1 MTGDTRF
8 ITNEEGQSLVDR
20 FKVLIGNDTAAFDCL
35 VGYFYSSGFFL
46 LQDAL
51 SKTEKIRILIGL
63 STDRKTTSLIHAG
76 KNHGQTEL
84 TLSHA
89 ETKDVYI
96 HDVISEFEGID
107 ETAEIEGGVRTFM
120 DWIASG
126 RLEIRVFPTC
136 DIHAKLYIL
145 THEKGSK
152 DIGRVVTGSSNFS
165 ISGLTGNLEFNVELK
180 DSPDYKFAIE
190 KFEELWAQA
199 VEVGETFL
207 ETTDA
212 KTWVSRGI
220 TPYELFLKC
229 LYEYFLED
237 INERDSGDDGF
248 VPDDF
253 KKLAYQ
259 DQAVLSARKILKKYG
274 GVFLSDVV
282 GLGKTYI
289 SAMLARRL
297 LADGRIL
304 VLAPPALLDPE
315 NPGSWRNVFFEFQVP
330 ARFESI
336 GQLDK
341 ILRDGP
347 DKYSTVFID
356 EAHRFRSEDNETYAN
371 LARICYDKQVVLVT
385 ATPYNNR
392 PSDILAQ
399 IKLFQRAHDS
409 TIPNV
414 RDLQAYFAR
423 LENRAKEY
431 DRKTDYA
438 NYIRVIRENAR
449 FIREDILRYLMVR
462 RTRTEVQAYFPQD
475 ITDQG
480 LSFPE
485 VAKPEPLFY
494 RLNASEEKAF
504 QETVAL
510 LGRLTFARY
519 TPLLYLT
526 EALRPQEQLAQTNL
540 RGFMKT
546 LFVKRMESS
555 IVAFRSTLSK
565 SIESYRSF
573 IAAFDDGAVY
583 VSAKHLNKIFEAFN
597 LDDDE
602 AIETLLESGKAEKY
616 LAENFD
622 PKVRDDAIG
631 DLNILEE
638 IETIW
643 RGITRDPKILEFL
656 DVLSSRKE
664 LADAKPII
672 FTEAAVTAAYLKERI
687 EENTNR
693 RVLLFTGAHSAADRR
708 RVIENF
714 DANAPRPKNDYDILV
729 STEVLSEGVNLHRSN
744 VIINYDIPWNP
755 TRMMQRVGRVNR
767 IGTTFDRIHT
777 FNFFPTKEVNDE
789 IALREAAE
797 AKIESFIEMLGAD
810 TKLLTENE
818 QVEPKGLFEILNS
831 KEILEEE
838 EDAADSELRYLEII
852 RTVRD
857 EKTELFA
864 RIRELPKKARSARVD
879 EEQASDSVLT
889 FFRKG
894 ALVKF
899 MMTDAKGLHE
909 LDFMIAA
916 KILEVA
922 EDTPLYPMSEE
933 DMDTFYE
940 RFDANKDGF
949 EMATGGAEDEPGG
962 RGSGRSVN
970 LKKIAS
976 FSKAI
981 RKDERL
987 TDIDTEFLAD
997 LKDALDAGVIPRNA
1011 AKNLVRD
1018 LEAGKNDPLDLLA
1031 ILRNGVDPAFL
1042 KRRDGGR
1049 RGVAASRE
1057 IVLSAFLKAT

>member
-1 MTGDTRF
+1 MAGDTRF
-8 ITNEEGQSLVDR
+8 ITNEEGQTLVDR
-20 FKVLIGNDTAAFDCL
+20 FKVLIGDDTVAFDCL
-35 VGYFYSSGFFL
+35 VGYFYASGFFL

-51 SKTEKIRILIGL
+51 SKTDKVRILIGL
-63 STDRKTTSLIHAG
+63 ATDRRTTEFINAG
-76 KNHGQTEL
+76 RAQGEFRF
-84 TLSHA
+84 SHA
-89 ETKDVYI
+89 ETKDAYI
-96 HDVISEFEGID
+96 QEVVDELGGID
-107 ETAEIEGGVRTFM
+107 EMAEIERGVRTFM
-120 DWIASG
+120 EWIATG
-126 RLEIRVFPTC
+126 KLEIRVFPSRN
-136 DIHAKLYIL
+136 IHAKLYIL

-165 ISGLTGNLEFNVELK
+165 VSGLTGNLEFNVELK

-190 KFEELWAQA
+190 KFEELWDQA
-199 VEVGETFL
+199 VEVGDVFL
-207 ETTDA
+207 DTMDTR
-212 KTWVSRGI
+212 TWVSRSI

-237 INERDSGDDGF
+237 INERDDSDDGF
-248 VPDDF
+248 VPDNF

-259 DQAVLSARKILKKYG
+259 NQAVLSARKVLKKFG

-297 LADGRIL
+297 LSDGRIL

-315 NPGSWRNVFFEFQVP
+315 NPGSWRNVFFDFQVP
-330 ARFESI
+330 ARFESV
-336 GQLDK
+336 GQLEK

-347 DKYSTVFID
+347 DKYATVFID

-371 LARICYDKQVVLVT
+371 LARICFGKQVVLVT

-414 RDLQAYFAR
+414 RDLQAYFSR

-431 DRKTDYA
+431 NRKTDYE
-438 NYIRVIRENAR
+438 NYIRVVRENAR
-449 FIREDILRYLMVR
+449 LIREDILRHLMVR

-475 ITDQG
+475 ISDHG

-485 VAKPEPLFY
+485 VSKPEPLFY
-494 RLNASEEKAF
+494 RLNATEEKAF
-504 QETVAL
+504 QETVTRLA
-510 LGRLTFARY
+510 RLTFARY

-526 EALRPQEQLAQTNL
+526 KALRPQEQLAQANL
-540 RGFMKT
+540 KGFMKT
-546 LFVKRMESS
+546 LFFKRMESS

-565 SIESYRSF
+565 SIKSYRSF
-573 IAAFDDGAVY
+573 IDAFDDGAVY
-583 VSAKHLNKIFEAFN
+583 VSPKHLNKIFEAFD
-597 LDDDE
+597 LDDDD
-602 AIETLLESGKAEKY
+602 AIEELLEAGKAEKY
-616 LAENFD
+616 LSENFD
-622 PKVRDDAIG
+622 PKVREDAEA

-638 IETIW
+638 IEASW
-643 RGITRDPKILEFL
+643 EGITRDPKILEL
-656 DVLSSRKE
+656 LESLGSRKE

-672 FTEAAVTAAYLKERI
+672 FTEAAVTAAYLREQI
-687 EENTNR
+687 EKHTNH
-693 RVLLFTGAHSAADRR
+693 RVLLFTGTHSAADRR

-714 DANAPRPKNDYDILV
+714 DANAPRPKNDFDILV

-810 TKLLTENE
+810 AKLLTENE

-831 KEILEEE
+831 KEALEDE

-857 EKTELFA
+857 ENTELFA
-864 RIRELPKKARSARVD
+864 RIRELPKKARSARVE
-879 EEQASDSVLT
+879 EEQDSDAVLT

-909 LDFMIAA
+909 LDFLAAA
-916 KILEVA
+916 KMLEVV
-922 EDTPLYPMSEE
+922 EDTALYPMSEE
-933 DMDTFYE
+933 DMETFYE

-949 EMATGGAEDEPGG
+949 ELAASEAKDELGG
-962 RGSGRSVN
+962 RGRGRSVN

-976 FSKAI
+976 FVKAI

-987 TDIDTEFLAD
+987 TDIDTEFLDD

-1031 ILRNGVDPAFL
+1031 ILRNSVDPAFL
-1042 KRRDGGR
+1042 ERRDGGR
-1049 RGVAASRE
+1049 RGVAESRE
-1057 IVLSAFLKAT
+1057 IVLSEFLKAT